1 MSDFETKTSGTS
13 VMDTPNDKLVKE
25 YMQKFDACKASRQR
39 VEKDWFMN
47 MSFYFGRQYVT
58 WNRSVTS
65 DGWTLGTQRVPA
77 WRVRHTS
84 NKIRPIVRKELTK
97 LSKEQ
102 PQFYVIPASPD
113 DSDIAAARAAEAIAE
128 NIVYST
134 SFNRKRR
141 QATWWSVITG
151 IGLNKTWW
159 NPDEIDAD
167 GNEGVI
173 TIDAISPFHF
183 WVPNL
188 ENPELEEQPYVFH
201 AVAMSQEDVK
211 TKFGVDIDPNVITS
225 QTEQRFRS
233 GLGISDK
240 DKKLDAVQVIEVWIK
255 PCAKFPNGAMFTMAD
270 NKLLYKQDEILE
282 RDDKGEEIP
291 FNGLDST
298 AFGGREPVSSWPYT
312 HRKYPFTKIDHIPG
326 GKFYSDSVISDLLPL
341 QKDYNRS
348 RSQGMEARNLTSK
361 PQWTVPKGSID
372 VKKMTAQPGLVIEYT
387 PGFERPMPINNPDL
401 PPYVIQM
408 EAQTL
413 RDIDITASQFEVS
426 QGRTPPGI
434 EAASAIAY
442 LQEENDTVL
451 GHTVASLEEAVAD
464 IGMKALNLAH
474 TYWEDGR
481 MIKVV
486 SGSNAFEAMMFKK
499 ETTPTVVDL
508 RVEAGSMAPRSK
520 AAKQALITE
529 LLKMGA
535 IPQMEA
541 LKYLEQSETNRL
553 YADLQVDSRQAQRE
567 NYRLKNG
574 EQLPINPFDN
584 HVAHVIAHER
594 FMKGQEYEMLD
605 EQLKAVFLQ
614 HHNMHLQQYGQE
626 TKDAL
631 EDDGTTESGGNES
644 GGSESS

>member
-1 MSDFETKTSGTS
+1 MSDFGTTENVS
-13 VMDTPNDKLVKE
+13 VLDTPNDKLVKE
-25 YMQKFDACKASRQR
+25 YTQKFEACKASRQR

-65 DGWTLGTQRVPA
+65 DNWTLGTQRVPA
-77 WRVRHTS
+77 WRVRHTA
-84 NKIRPIVRKELTK
+84 NKIRPIIRKEITK
-97 LSKEQ
+97 LSKEV
-102 PQFYVIPASPD
+102 PQFFVVPASSD
-113 DSDIAAARAAEAIAE
+113 DTDIAAARAAEAIAE
-128 NIVYST
+128 SIIYST

-141 QATWWSVITG
+141 QATWWATVTG
-151 IGLNKTWW
+151 IGYTKTWW
-159 NPDEIDAD
+159 DENESDSD
-167 GNEGVI
+167 GNRGI
-173 TIDAISPFHF
+173 IRIDSVSPFHI

-188 ENPELEEQPYVFH
+188 ENPEIEEQPYIFH
-201 AVAMSQEDVK
+201 AVAMSPEDVK
-211 TKFGVDIDPNVITS
+211 NLYGVALEPNAVTS

-255 PCAKFPNGAMFTMAD
+255 PNHRFPNGAMFTMGGG
-270 NKLLYKQDEILE
+270 KLLYKQDSPKEF
-282 RDDKGEEIP
+282 DDAGNEKT
-291 FNGLDST
+291 FDGLDSDS
-298 AFGGREPVSSWPYT
+298 FGGREPVSSWPYT
-312 HRKYPFTKIDHIPG
+312 HRKYPFTKIDHIPS
-326 GKFYSDSVISDLLPL
+326 GKYYGDSVISDLLPL
-341 QKDYNRS
+341 QKEYNRS

-387 PGFERPMPINNPDL
+387 PGFDRPMPINNPDL
-401 PPYVIQM
+401 PPYVMQM
-408 EAQTL
+408 EDRTL
-413 RDIDITASQFEVS
+413 RDIDFTASQFEVS

-567 NYRLKNG
+567 NYRLKQG
-574 EQLPINPFDN
+574 EQLTINPFDN

-594 FMKGQEYEMLD
+594 FMKGQEFEMLD
-605 EQLKAVFLQ
+605 DQIKQVFLQ
-614 HHNMHLQQYGQE
+614 HHSLHLQQYGQE

-631 EDDGTTESGGNES
+631 EDDGTTEPGRDAT
-644 GGSESS
+644 GGSTQQ